1 MDFLIDTSVWSRD
14 SQPIVYSRLRIL
26 NEFDQIWTCRAVDL
40 EMTYNA
46 RSRDVA
52 RDTARRRHL
61 RVAPIDEI
69 VMDRSVDMAVAMAEA
84 GLHRHAKPIDLVIAA
99 SAEAAG
105 LTVLHYDKDFDHIAS
120 VTGQPTEWV
129 SPRGSLD

>member
-1 MDFLIDTSVWSRD
+1 MDFLIDTSVWSRG
-14 SQPIVYSRLRIL
+14 SQPIVYRRLRIL

-40 EMTYNA
+40 EMAYNA

-52 RDTARRRHL
+52 RDMARRRYL
-61 RVAPIDEI
+61 RVARIDEI